1 MANFNEIDDLF
12 KNRFEGYKDHSVN
25 PSEQWAA
32 FENQLNAGSNATKTS
47 SGFANMKMLS
57 MAASVAAI
65 ISVGLISQTD
75 VNHTPSSAI
84 SQIED
89 QTGFKLK
96 ESPFVPFMNE
106 NDLGS
111 DFASINAS
119 ESIATR
125 LLKNTIEDISYIDPL
140 TLNNNSIEQESLKL
154 LASTSFDQSLEEK
167 TDRTNFDDNRLSY
180 AGLRTNLNRMPALSL
195 SMENAQLTETN
206 KSLDFLDYTAKAG
219 LGSDFFVR
227 LGVRFGNGES
237 NNKFQTNNWTANAM
251 ASVGFKKAIKDNMGW
266 MLELAYLRRSG
277 NGLER
282 NQNLE
287 VERLYSAFNNSFNA
301 GNNSNEIIP
310 SFTIDR
316 SIIATRLDYV
326 QLPLSMY
333 YDANQK
339 LSFNAG
345 AYADF
350 LLRASNATYL
360 VYNQKDYVSRTPN
373 EDELNSREGLNR
385 FRYGLS
391 AGANYELMSK
401 LSLDLRTMVP
411 LNSPFNSTAEVCAS
425 RGAKQ
430 SLDLMIGLRY
440 SI

>member
-32 FENQLNAGSNATKTS
+32 FEHQLNAGSYATKTS
-47 SGFANMKMLS
+47 AGFSSIKMIS

-65 ISVGLISQTD
+65 ISVGIIFQSDVNQTPSQSISQ
-75 VNHTPSSAI
+75 V
-84 SQIED
+84 EG
-89 QTGFKLK
+89 QTGFKIN
-96 ESPFVPFMNE
+96 ESSFVPFMNE
-106 NDLGS
+106 NDLGR
-111 DFASINAS
+111 DFASINES
-119 ESIATR
+119 EAKATW
-125 LLKNTIEDISYIDPL
+125 LSENTVEAYGSEDPVSSS
-140 TLNNNSIEQESLKL
+140 NNSIEQKSSTL
-154 LASTSFDQSLEEK
+154 LASSSFDKSLEEK
-167 TDRTNFDDNRLSY
+167 TDRTLFDNNQFSY
-180 AGLRTNLNRMPALSL
+180 AGLRANLNRMPALSL
-195 SMENAQLTETN
+195 SIENAELAETN
-206 KSLDFLDYTAKAG
+206 KSLDFLDYAAKAG

-237 NNKFQTNNWTANAM
+237 NNKFQTNNWTGNALVS
-251 ASVGFKKAIKDNMGW
+251 AGFKKAIKDNMGW
-266 MLELAYLRRSG
+266 MVELAYLRRSG

-287 VERLYSAFNNSFNA
+287 VERLYTAFNNSFNA
-301 GNNSNEIIP
+301 GTNSNEITP

-326 QLPLSMY
+326 QLPISMY
-333 YDANQK
+333 YVASQK
-339 LSFNAG
+339 LSLNAG

-360 VYNQKDYVSRTPN
+360 VYNQKDYVSRTPS
-373 EDELNSREGLNR
+373 EDELKSREGLNR

-391 AGANYELMSK
+391 AGANYEIMSN

-411 LNSPFNSTAEVCAS
+411 LNSPDRKSVV
-425 RGAKQ
+425 
-430 SLDLMIGLRY
+430 
-440 SI
+440 

>member
-32 FENQLNAGSNATKTS
+32 FENQLNAGSNANKISTGIS
-47 SGFANMKMLS
+47 SMKMLS
-57 MAASVAAI
+57 MAASVAVI
-65 ISVGLISQTD
+65 LSLGLISQSD
-75 VNHTPSSAI
+75 VNHTLSQAI

-89 QTGFKLK
+89 QTNLETN
-96 ESPFVPFMNE
+96 ESPFAPVLNE
-106 NDLGS
+106 TDVS
-111 DFASINAS
+111 DDFASIRALESKSIWRSENTVEAS
-119 ESIATR
+119 GYGDFLSSS
-125 LLKNTIEDISYIDPL
+125 NG
-140 TLNNNSIEQESLKL
+140 SIEQESSAL
-154 LASTSFDQSLEEK
+154 LASTSFDQSLDEK
-167 TDRTNFDDNRLSY
+167 ADRSIFDNSQLSY
-180 AGLRTNLNRMPALSL
+180 ANLRADLNKMPALSISL
-195 SMENAQLTETN
+195 KNAELAETN
-206 KSLDFLDYTAKAG
+206 KGIDFLDYAAKSG
-219 LGSDFFVR
+219 LGNDFFVR

-287 VERLYSAFNNSFNA
+287 VERLYTAFNNSFNA
-301 GNNSNEIIP
+301 GTNSNEITP

-391 AGANYELMSK
+391 AGANYEIMNN

>member
-47 SGFANMKMLS
+47 AGISSMKMLS
-57 MAASVAAI
+57 MAASVAVI
-65 ISVGLISQTD
+65 LSLGLISQSD
-75 VNHTPSSAI
+75 VNHTPSQAI

-89 QTGFKLK
+89 QTNFETN
-96 ESPFVPFMNE
+96 ESPFAPLLNE
-106 NDLGS
+106 TDGS
-111 DFASINAS
+111 DDFASIRAS
-119 ESIATR
+119 ESKAIW
-125 LLKNTIEDISYIDPL
+125 LSENTVEASGYGDPL
-140 TLNNNSIEQESLKL
+140 SSSNGSIEQESSAL
-154 LASTSFDQSLEEK
+154 LASTSFDQSLDEK
-167 TDRTNFDDNRLSY
+167 ADRSIFDNSQLSY
-180 AGLRTNLNRMPALSL
+180 ANLRADLNKMPALSISL
-195 SMENAQLTETN
+195 KNAELAETN
-206 KSLDFLDYTAKAG
+206 KGIDFLDYAAKSG
-219 LGSDFFVR
+219 LGNDFFVR

-287 VERLYSAFNNSFNA
+287 VERLYTAFNNSFNA
-301 GNNSNEIIP
+301 GTNSNEITP

-385 FRYGLS
+385 FRFGLS
-391 AGANYELMSK
+391 AGANYEIMNN

>member
-32 FENQLNAGSNATKTS
+32 FENQLNAGSNANKISTGIS
-47 SGFANMKMLS
+47 SMKMLS
-57 MAASVAAI
+57 MAASVAVI
-65 ISVGLISQTD
+65 LSLGLISQSD
-75 VNHTPSSAI
+75 VNHTLSQAI

-89 QTGFKLK
+89 QTNLETN
-96 ESPFVPFMNE
+96 ESPFAPVLNE
-106 NDLGS
+106 MDVS
-111 DFASINAS
+111 DDFASIRALESKSIWRSENTVEAS
-119 ESIATR
+119 GYGDFLSSS
-125 LLKNTIEDISYIDPL
+125 NG
-140 TLNNNSIEQESLKL
+140 SIEQESSAL
-154 LASTSFDQSLEEK
+154 LASTSFDQSLDEK
-167 TDRTNFDDNRLSY
+167 ADRSIFDNSQLSY
-180 AGLRTNLNRMPALSL
+180 ANLRADLNKMPALSISL
-195 SMENAQLTETN
+195 KNAELAETN
-206 KSLDFLDYTAKAG
+206 KGIDFLDYAAKSG
-219 LGSDFFVR
+219 LGNDFFVR

-287 VERLYSAFNNSFNA
+287 VERLYTAFNNSFNA
-301 GNNSNEIIP
+301 GTNSNEITP

-391 AGANYELMSK
+391 AGANYEIMNN

-411 LNSPFNSTAEVCAS
+411 LNSPFNSTAEVCAI

>member
-32 FENQLNAGSNATKTS
+32 FENQLNAGSNANKISTGIS
-47 SGFANMKMLS
+47 SMKMLS
-57 MAASVAAI
+57 MAASVAVI
-65 ISVGLISQTD
+65 LSLGLISQSD
-75 VNHTPSSAI
+75 VNHTLSQAI

-89 QTGFKLK
+89 QTNLETN
-96 ESPFVPFMNE
+96 ESPFAPVLNE
-106 NDLGS
+106 TDVS
-111 DFASINAS
+111 DDFASIRALESKSIWRSENTVEAS
-119 ESIATR
+119 GYGDFLSSS
-125 LLKNTIEDISYIDPL
+125 NG
-140 TLNNNSIEQESLKL
+140 SIEQESSAL
-154 LASTSFDQSLEEK
+154 LASTSFDQSLDEK
-167 TDRTNFDDNRLSY
+167 ADRSIFDNSQLSY
-180 AGLRTNLNRMPALSL
+180 ANLRADLNKMPALSISL
-195 SMENAQLTETN
+195 KNAELAETN
-206 KSLDFLDYTAKAG
+206 KGIDFLDYAAKSG
-219 LGSDFFVR
+219 LGNDFFVR

-287 VERLYSAFNNSFNA
+287 VERLYTAFNNSFNA
-301 GNNSNEIIP
+301 GTNSNEITP

-391 AGANYELMSK
+391 AGANYEIMNN

-411 LNSPFNSTAEVCAS
+411 LNSPFNSTAEVCAI

>member
-12 KNRFEGYKDHSVN
+12 KNRFEGFKDHSVN

-32 FENQLNAGSNATKTS
+32 FEHQLNAGSNATKTS
-47 SGFANMKMLS
+47 AGFSGIKMLS
-57 MAASVAAI
+57 MAASVAAF
-65 ISVGLISQTD
+65 ISVGLISQSD
-75 VNHTPSSAI
+75 VNHTPSQAI
-84 SQIED
+84 SQVEG
-89 QTGFKLK
+89 QTAFNLN
-96 ESPFVPFMNE
+96 ESSFVPFMNE
-106 NDLGS
+106 NELGS

-119 ESIATR
+119 EAKATW
-125 LLKNTIEDISYIDPL
+125 LSENTVEAYGSEDPVSSS
-140 TLNNNSIEQESLKL
+140 NSSIEQKSSTL
-154 LASTSFDQSLEEK
+154 LASTSFDQSLKEK
-167 TDRTNFDDNRLSY
+167 TDRTIFDNSQLSY
-180 AGLRTNLNRMPALSL
+180 GSLRTNLNRMPALFL
-195 SMENAQLTETN
+195 STENAQLAETN
-206 KSLDFLDYTAKAG
+206 KSLAFLDYTAKAG
-219 LGSDFFVR
+219 FGSDFFVR

-237 NNKFQTNNWTANAM
+237 NNKFQTNNWTANAI

-266 MLELAYLRRSG
+266 MVELAYLRRSG

-287 VERLYSAFNNSFNA
+287 VERLYTAFNNSFNA
-301 GNNSNEIIP
+301 GANSEEITP

-326 QLPLSMY
+326 QLPVSVY
-333 YDANQK
+333 YIASQK
-339 LSFNAG
+339 LSLNAG

-360 VYNQKDYVSRTPN
+360 VYNQKDYVSRTPS

-391 AGANYELMSK
+391 AGANYEIMSN

-411 LNSPFNSTAEVCAS
+411 LNSPFNSTAEVCANK
-425 RGAKQ
+425 GANQ

>member
-32 FENQLNAGSNATKTS
+32 FENQLNAGSNANKISTGIS
-47 SGFANMKMLS
+47 SMKMLS
-57 MAASVAAI
+57 MAASVAVI
-65 ISVGLISQTD
+65 LSLGLISQSD
-75 VNHTPSSAI
+75 VNHTLSQAI

-89 QTGFKLK
+89 QTNLETN
-96 ESPFVPFMNE
+96 ESPFAPVLNE
-106 NDLGS
+106 MDVS
-111 DFASINAS
+111 DDFASIRALESKSIWRSENTVEAS
-119 ESIATR
+119 GYGDFLSSS
-125 LLKNTIEDISYIDPL
+125 NG
-140 TLNNNSIEQESLKL
+140 SIEQESSAL
-154 LASTSFDQSLEEK
+154 LASTSFDQSLDEK
-167 TDRTNFDDNRLSY
+167 ADRSIFDNSQLSY
-180 AGLRTNLNRMPALSL
+180 ANLRADLNKMPALSISL
-195 SMENAQLTETN
+195 KNAELAETN
-206 KSLDFLDYTAKAG
+206 KGIDFLDYAAKSG
-219 LGSDFFVR
+219 LGNDFFVR

-287 VERLYSAFNNSFNA
+287 VERLYTAFNNSFNA
-301 GNNSNEIIP
+301 GTNSNEITP

-391 AGANYELMSK
+391 AGANYEIMNN

>member
-1 MANFNEIDDLF
+1 L
-12 KNRFEGYKDHSVN
+12 S
-25 PSEQWAA
+25 S
-32 FENQLNAGSNATKTS
+32 SN
-47 SGFANMKMLS
+47 G
-57 MAASVAAI
+57 
-65 ISVGLISQTD
+65 
-75 VNHTPSSAI
+75 
-84 SQIED
+84 
-89 QTGFKLK
+89 
-96 ESPFVPFMNE
+96 
-106 NDLGS
+106 
-111 DFASINAS
+111 
-119 ESIATR
+119 
-125 LLKNTIEDISYIDPL
+125 
-140 TLNNNSIEQESLKL
+140 SIEQESSAL
-154 LASTSFDQSLEEK
+154 LASTSFDQSLDEK
-167 TDRTNFDDNRLSY
+167 ADRSIFDNSQLSY
-180 AGLRTNLNRMPALSL
+180 ANLRADLNKMPALSISL
-195 SMENAQLTETN
+195 KNAELAETN
-206 KSLDFLDYTAKAG
+206 KGIDFLDYAAKSG
-219 LGSDFFVR
+219 LGNDFFVR

-287 VERLYSAFNNSFNA
+287 VERLYTAFNNSFNA
-301 GNNSNEIIP
+301 GTNSNEITP

-391 AGANYELMSK
+391 AGANYEIMNN